1 MFDKD
6 NKFGFIIN
14 NNNNNEFNNS
24 DIKKY
29 IDDKITVKILPVD
42 VDKNYATN
50 VADLEPHSIYMS
62 PNDAK
67 FLYLGYEKLN
77 GSFSGFYITS
87 KPHGK
92 FIYTGAKD
100 DTKIEIMIEGI
111 CYTAYF
117 KTDTV
122 DAHTEKT
129 VFYLTKNN
137 NKEFTPTY
145 DYEPATKKYVDDN
158 KEYINYNDKQINN
171 KITAL
176 HISRNP
182 VSCSTEINKKPLCE
196 LFPELL
202 NMTYNVVFKKSISF
216 KVNMDNFIKDYPT
229 VKSAYNKIGINLY
242 DENDNYIGNSYGS
255 YINGDGLNIVYIN
268 TTQSIRFS
276 AYFDKALVDGSNTS
290 METKNGYMTIQFS
303 IPKGDNKK
311 EFIDKIKNLKLSII
325 VFKTDFLNLNNES
338 IYTPTT
344 DYNPATKKYVDD
356 SIPIRSFP
364 VNDTTRTGA
373 VVDVN
378 NLTVSGRYVL
388 PKRTDGKQWTNLM
401 MRAMINDG
409 SDKGKSALL
418 SGYQN
423 YVFYVNI
430 ENKKIYCDNLRI
442 VYSIGTTADTTDIRT
457 EPYYLTTTNT
467 KEYTPTKEYHPATKK
482 YVDDNKIAYTISSKV
497 LTTVSASNIK
507 LNNEITVNNI
517 TLNKDRKYYIEFLGS
532 KKLCNLMMSKDSYSE
547 IFCAI
552 GNYVIQGMISSSN
565 LMLGIHKMSPDDTTV
580 DTFTDLVIY
589 EEEIKCLDNKYLEN
603 DLRVQ
608 NSISLGR
615 VGDIGTESSAVG
627 MEVQAS
633 GMAAHAEGYGVRA
646 AGNFSHA
653 EGSFTK
659 ALNEDSHAEGYST
672 IASSDY
678 QHVQG
683 KNNIEDKD
691 NKYAHIVGNG
701 FDLNTRSNAHTLD
714 WEGNAWYS
722 GKLSQEGTPTEDKDL
737 TTKKYVD
744 DKVSSLPQFSF
755 NENGELVVKIGDTT
769 KIFVPKE

>member
-6 NKFGFIIN
+6 NKFGFIN
-14 NNNNNEFNNS
+14 NNS

-29 IDDKITVKILPVD
+29 VDDNTVIHPLPVY
-42 VDKNYATN
+42 KIS
-50 VADLEPHSIYMS
+50 ESPSMIIYMVNIMDLKKLTTYGAIRDMNS
-62 PNDAK
+62 TKYQCYRFIYPCDDGKNKTIVNTGDDINDTTFRAYHYDTSSTLTFNNVRYSVDYTKHNTPNDVIVTESIQN
-67 FLYLGYEKLN
+67 YLG
-77 GSFSGFYITS
+77 
-87 KPHGK
+87 
-92 FIYTGAKD
+92 IYNTR
-100 DTKIEIMIEGI
+100 E
-111 CYTAYF
+111 Y
-117 KTDTV
+117 
-122 DAHTEKT
+122 
-129 VFYLTKNN
+129 
-137 NKEFTPTY
+137 TPTN
-145 DYEPATKKYVDDN
+145 DYNPATKKYVDDN
-158 KEYINYNDKQINN
+158 RDYY
-171 KITAL
+171 
-176 HISRNP
+176 
-182 VSCSTEINKKPLCE
+182 
-196 LFPELL
+196 
-202 NMTYNVVFKKSISF
+202 F
-216 KVNMDNFIKDYPT
+216 KVPT
-229 VKSAYNKIGINLY
+229 ILY
-242 DENDNYIGNSYGS
+242 DDPNLPKGYVDITTLENGTNYRVNSSIVSGFFKVS
-255 YINGDGLNIVYIN
+255 LKAPNDDGTWFTV
-268 TTQSIRFS
+268 
-276 AYFDKALVDGSNTS
+276 DDGSNTIGWSS
-290 METKNGYMTIQFS
+290 MLSTSICVQLKSNTFIAINMNCINNYCKYLSITKENGKWKLMQT
-303 IPKGDNKK
+303 
-311 EFIDKIKNLKLSII
+311 KLS
-325 VFKTDFLNLNNES
+325 S
-338 IYTPTT
+338 ISPDNIYEYDVVN
-344 DYNPATKKYVDD
+344 DYNPAHKKYVDD

-457 EPYYLTTTNT
+457 EPYFLPTTNT
-467 KEYTPTKEYHPATKK
+467 KEYTPTADYHPVTKK